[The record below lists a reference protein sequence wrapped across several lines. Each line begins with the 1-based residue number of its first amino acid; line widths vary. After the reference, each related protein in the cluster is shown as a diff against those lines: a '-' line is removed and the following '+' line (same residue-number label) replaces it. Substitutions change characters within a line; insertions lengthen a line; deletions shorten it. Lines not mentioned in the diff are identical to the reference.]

1 MKTHTLNCAVIIRPG
16 ESFTQ
21 RGTGSAYQVNCPIHG
36 WVTLESCCPKCPDY
50 KRAEIAVDV
59 SWCRFPRLREAVMRT
74 AEKIVRRIP

>member
-1 MKTHTLNCAVIIRPG
+1 MKTYTINCARIIRPG

-21 RGTGSAYQVNCPIHG
+21 RGTRETYQVHCPIYG
-36 WVTLESCCPKCPDY
+36 WAALESCGPTCPGF

-59 SWCRFPRLREAVMRT
+59 SWPRFPRLREFVKEL